1 MAVDREALARELLVS
16 SEMAVE
22 GAGFLQQERGKLVLL
37 LLCCNAV
44 LYVNRANLSVAVTFM
59 YAESQTAERVHV
71 LAAFYY
77 GYPLAQIAAGQWS
90 ARVGGK
96 RVLLIAAV
104 IWSVAT
110 LLVVPA
116 YGLGIWAVCLARAAV
131 GVAEGVNY
139 PAQAALLS
147 AWIPREE
154 RSRAFSILTAG
165 ESVGTMCAMLGCA
178 FLAHAA
184 GWQAVFIASSVL
196 AMAWACAFG
205 YIAARSPEASGKVSA
220 EELAHICQGR
230 GELDSRGALGWQDVP
245 WGQMWRSQAWI
256 AIVVPHVCFNW
267 GYYLCLSILP
277 DYFQTHFK
285 AAYSEMGILTVLPYA
300 TLFIVDNL
308 VGWVADGLLLQ
319 RWGWSLVTIRKLCT
333 VLSLG
338 GAGSFFLVL
347 RTLPSCADSHCGA
360 LGVAAACVTGAVG
373 IGGISFSGFQVN
385 FLDISPR
392 FSSQLMGMSNTIASL
407 PGIFGIM
414 SLSWFNGSF
423 KSVFTFAAALEFL
436 GAAWYLAL
444 GRAEDQHYEVQASQP
459 ADCVGPQTSLTE
471 GCRL

>member
-1 MAVDREALARELLVS
+1 
-16 SEMAVE
+16 
-22 GAGFLQQERGKLVLL
+22 
-37 LLCCNAV
+37 
-44 LYVNRANLSVAVTFM
+44 
-59 YAESQTAERVHV
+59 
-71 LAAFYY
+71 
-77 GYPLAQIAAGQWS
+77 
-90 ARVGGK
+90 
-96 RVLLIAAV
+96 
-104 IWSVAT
+104 
-110 LLVVPA
+110 
-116 YGLGIWAVCLARAAV
+116 
-131 GVAEGVNY
+131 
-139 PAQAALLS
+139 
-147 AWIPREE
+147 
-154 RSRAFSILTAG
+154 
-165 ESVGTMCAMLGCA
+165 
-178 FLAHAA
+178 
-184 GWQAVFIASSVL
+184 
-196 AMAWACAFG
+196 
-205 YIAARSPEASGKVSA
+205 
-220 EELAHICQGR
+220 
-230 GELDSRGALGWQDVP
+230 
-245 WGQMWRSQAWI
+245 
-256 AIVVPHVCFNW
+256 
-267 GYYLCLSILP
+267 
-277 DYFQTHFK
+277 
-285 AAYSEMGILTVLPYA
+285 MGILTVLPYA